1 MTLKGQVNG
10 VEWAMVIT
18 VKQPGIS
25 RLKQGQKRGQLIN
38 SHTIPGCELTV
49 CNILDDSIA
58 WKFVKDRD
66 LSDDGSGYAY

>member
-10 VEWAMVIT
+10 VEWAMVIA

-38 SHTIPGCELTV
+38 SHTIPGA
-49 CNILDDSIA
+49 SS
-58 WKFVKDRD
+58 
-66 LSDDGSGYAY
+66 LSATYWTTSSRGSS